1 MAVPKIK
8 LTDEATIQPNYSIKS
23 VSLQIENGRVLVTL
37 TPDVVDS
44 ENKLIRFTTDLTV
57 AVVENF
63 LIYVANLVKDKTGGI
78 LI

>member
-8 LTDEATIQPNYSIKS
+8 LTDEATIQPNYSIRS

-37 TPDVVDS
+37 TPDVVDA

-57 AVVENF
+57 SAIENC
-63 LIYVANLVKDKTGGI
+63 LIHVANLVKDKTGGT
-78 LI
+78 LV